1 MDIFDVV
8 LSKQVEQSLKK
19 LPPNITIKLQ
29 SWVDGIMISG
39 LREMRKIP
47 GYHDEPLHGKRQ
59 GQRSIRLNKGYR
71 AIYII
76 DESGTIHFVEII
88 EVNKHEY

>member
-8 LSKQVEQSLKK
+8 LSRQAEQSLKK
-19 LPPNITIKLQ
+19 LPKHITLKLQ
-29 SWVDGIMISG
+29 LWVDGVMTSG
-39 LREMRKIP
+39 LRQMRKIP
-47 GYHDEPLHGKRQ
+47 GYHDEPLQGKRQ

-76 DESGTIHFVEII
+76 DEKGAIHFIEIV